1 MRTLRVLYHLM
12 RADFLERVRRYSFL
26 ITLGIVAYAAYMF
39 LPPNGAKYVTLRFAD
54 YRGIYNSAWVGALVA
69 MMSAVFISLA
79 GFYIIK
85 NAIARDRETGVGEII
100 ASTPVRGTVYLIG
113 KMLSNFAVLTAMIA
127 VLAIGAVGMQVL
139 RGEELSIRLWDLW
152 SPLLLVTLPVAALLA
167 AVAVVFES
175 VSFLRGGAGN
185 VIYYFVWLI
194 ALSTTIT
201 QGADVFGH
209 NVIIDDMTHTCAAA
223 FPDYDAAE
231 RRMSMGFNIAGSGE
245 VMTMETFV
253 WKGLDWTP
261 GQVFARLRWFL
272 VALLITA
279 LATVP
284 FDRFDT
290 MRPGV
295 KRRRGWIRRGKRALP
310 REEALEKSAL
320 AVPVPELATT
330 FKLPTALVGRMTRHR
345 MPALVAAELRLML
358 KGRVWTWYMVAL
370 GLMVGGIAAPTSVG
384 RLYLLP
390 AAWIWPI
397 LIWSGMGIRE
407 RRFGTTQVVYSCP
420 HPVKRQLPA
429 IWAAGVLVALI
440 TGSGVAVRLIV
451 GEQWEALVALAVGAL
466 FVPSMAL
473 ALGVWTGSSKLFE
486 VLYLLLW
493 YGGPMNQ
500 VPFIDYL
507 GATDAGLS
515 MGVYWWFL
523 AVTAVLLVLAAAG
536 RLRFLRQ

>member
-1 MRTLRVLYHLM
+1 
-12 RADFLERVRRYSFL
+12 
-26 ITLGIVAYAAYMF
+26 MF

-69 MMSAVFISLA
+69 MMSAVFVSLA

-85 NAIARDRETGVGEII
+85 NAIARDRETGVGEIT
-100 ASTPVRGTVYLIG
+100 ASTPVRGAVYLVG
-113 KMLSNFAVLTAMIA
+113 KMLSNFAVLAAMIT
-127 VLAIGAVGMQVL
+127 VLAIGAVGMQLL
-139 RGEELSIRLWDLW
+139 RGEELNINLWNLW

-175 VSFLRGGAGN
+175 ISFLRGGAGN
-185 VIYYFVWLI
+185 IIYYFVWLI

-201 QGADVFGH
+201 QGVDIFGH
-209 NVIIDDMTHTCAAA
+209 NAIIDDMTRTCASA
-223 FPDYDAAE
+223 FPDYDLAD

-253 WKGLDWTP
+253 WKGIDWTP

-272 VALLITA
+272 AAFLITA
-279 LATVP
+279 LATIP

-295 KRRRGWIRRGKRALP
+295 KRRKGWFRRGKRATLS
-310 REEALEKSAL
+310 EEKPEQPASA
-320 AVPVPELATT
+320 VSDPELATT
-330 FKLPTALVGRMTRHR
+330 LKLPAALVGRMTRHR
-345 MPALVAAELRLML
+345 LPALVAAELRLML

-370 GLMVGGIAAPTSVG
+370 GLIIGGIFAPTGIG

-390 AAWIWPI
+390 VSWIWPV

-407 RRFGTTQVVYSCP
+407 KRFGTTQIVYSSP

-429 IWAAGVLVALI
+429 IWAAGVLVALL
-440 TGSGVAVRLIV
+440 TGGGVAVRLIV
-451 GEQWEALVALAVGAL
+451 GGQWEALLALAIGAM

-515 MGVYWWFL
+515 MRVYWWFL
-523 AVTAVLLVLAAAG
+523 GVTAVLLALAVAG
-536 RLRFLRQ
+536 RLRSLRQ

>member
-1 MRTLRVLYHLM
+1 LKTIRVLYHLM

-100 ASTPVRGTVYLIG
+100 ASTPVRGAVYLAG

-127 VLAIGAVGMQVL
+127 VLAIGAVGMQLL
-139 RGEELSIRLWDLW
+139 RGEELSINLWHLW

-175 VSFLRGGAGN
+175 ISFLRGGAGN
-185 VIYYFVWLI
+185 IIYYFVWLI

-209 NVIIDDMTHTCAAA
+209 NVIIEDMTRTCASA
-223 FPDYDAAE
+223 FPDYDLAE
-231 RRMSMGFNIAGSGE
+231 RRMSMGFNVAGSGE

-253 WKGLDWTP
+253 WKGIDWTP

-272 VALLITA
+272 VALLMTA
-279 LATVP
+279 LATIP

-295 KRRRGWIRRGKRALP
+295 KRQKGWFRREKRALTP
-310 REEALEKSAL
+310 EEALEQSAP
-320 AVPVPELATT
+320 AVTASELETT
-330 FKLPTALVGRMTRHR
+330 LKLPAALVGRMTRHR
-345 MPALVAAELRLML
+345 LPALVAAELRLML

-370 GLMVGGIAAPTSVG
+370 GLIIGGVFAPPGIG

-390 AAWIWPI
+390 VSWIWPV

-407 RRFGTTQVVYSCP
+407 KRFGTAQIVFSCP
-420 HPVKRQLPA
+420 HPVRRQLPA
-429 IWAAGVLVALI
+429 IWLAGVVVALL
-440 TGSGVAVRLIV
+440 TGSGVALRLIAG
-451 GEQWEALVALAVGAL
+451 GEWYALVAVGIGAL

-515 MGVYWWFL
+515 MGVCWWFL
-523 AVTAVLLVLAAAG
+523 GVTLVLLTLAVAG
-536 RLRFLRQ
+536 RWRALRQ